1 MLRIV
6 LNRLQKTEIGKLY
19 YVIFP
24 NLAHRCAVLNLPSY
38 DTSLRIFFKIKNE
51 FKRIKKGCGLAVRP
65 IECQSK
71 YTMRKSSKIKVLGF
85 TIIAVFMCVKR
96 QFKKFLNNSFFWLC
110 SLQSKPAVESSICVN
125 DRQGCFLIL
134 GFTLNSFLLIE
145 RKLL

>member
-1 MLRIV
+1 MLRFV

-19 YVIFP
+19 YPILP

-51 FKRIKKGCGLAVRP
+51 FKRIKKGCELALEV
-65 IECQSK
+65 IECLSK
-71 YTMRKSSKIKVLGF
+71 YTMQKLSKIELF
-85 TIIAVFMCVKR
+85 LFAIIAVFMCVKR
-96 QFKKFLNNSFFWLC
+96 QFKKFLINSFFWLC
-110 SLQSKPAVESSICVN
+110 SLQSKLAVESSICVN
-125 DRQGCFLIL
+125 DRQGCILNL